1 MLTPM
6 IAASPATSST
16 HATGPQ
22 PWGGLPPNMAPLQ
35 IAALVFPGMVLLDL
49 IGPQTVFALLRA
61 NVHLV
66 SRDRTPV
73 ATDVGCAIA
82 PTMTFDECPSELDVL
97 FVPGGLEGTVG
108 LMDDDK
114 VLDFLAE
121 RGQKARF
128 VTSVCT
134 GSLLLAAAGLLR
146 GYQATSHWYVRDLLA
161 LMGAEVRADRVVRDR
176 NRVTGGGVTAGID
189 FGLDLARELRGE
201 QDAHRVQLVLEY
213 APQPPFDAGTPQQ
226 AGRDLTERVLEM
238 RGPAIASAKKAA
250 ERARQR
256 LGI

>member
-1 MLTPM
+1 MAVTGTGQS
-6 IAASPATSST
+6 AS
-16 HATGPQ
+16 TGQAPGPL
-22 PWGGLPPNMAPLQ
+22 PWGGLPPNVVPLQ
-35 IAALVFPGMVLLDL
+35 IAALVYPGMVLLDL
-49 IGPQTVFALLRA
+49 IGPHTVFTVLRA

-66 SRDRTPV
+66 SKDRTPV

-82 PTMTFDECPSELDVL
+82 PTMTLDECPSELDVL
-97 FVPGGLEGTVG
+97 FVPGGLEGTVA

-114 VLDFLAE
+114 VLDFLAA

-134 GSLLLAAAGLLR
+134 GSLLLGAAGLLR
-146 GYQATSHWYVRDLLA
+146 GYQATSHWYVRDLLS

-189 FGLDLARELRGE
+189 FGLDLAQELSGK

-213 APQPPFDAGTPQQ
+213 APQPPFDAGTPQR

-250 ERARQR
+250 ERARHR